1 MEPQNEEA
9 LLTEITHWANRYR
22 ESRGRFEECLLVAY
36 DAGVGPTAIA
46 KAVGHLSE
54 GGVRMLVK
62 RRKTPTPIPS
72 GGTEMDEHPNEM
84 PGATA

>member
-1 MEPQNEEA
+1 MLSEVA
-9 LLTEITHWANRYR
+9 AWAERYR
-22 ESRGRFEECLLVAY
+22 ESRGRFEQSLLVAY

-62 RRKTPTPIPS
+62 RRKIQPRDA
-72 GGTEMDEHPNEM
+72 EMDERHTEM
-84 PGATA
+84 PKATT

>member
-1 MEPQNEEA
+1 VTMQTEDEA
-9 LLTEITHWANRYR
+9 DMLSEVATLAERYR
-22 ESRGRFEECLLVAY
+22 ESRGRFERSLVKAY

-62 RRKTPTPIPS
+62 RRKVQPRPP
-72 GGTEMDEHPNEM
+72 GGSDMNENLNQK
-84 PGATA
+84 ATT

>member
-1 MEPQNEEA
+1 MLDEVA
-9 LLTEITHWANRYR
+9 MWAERYR
-22 ESRGRFEECLLVAY
+22 ESRGRFEQSLLVAY

-62 RRKTPTPIPS
+62 RRRPTDA
-72 GGTEMDEHPNEM
+72 EMNDRLNER
-84 PGATA
+84 PKATR

>member
-1 MEPQNEEA
+1 VTMQPEDEEHMLREVA
-9 LLTEITHWANRYR
+9 AWAERYR
-22 ESRGRFEECLLVAY
+22 DSRGRFEQSLLLAY

-62 RRKTPTPIPS
+62 RRKGPDRPADTDLNDHLNQTPK
-72 GGTEMDEHPNEM
+72 
-84 PGATA
+84 ATR

>member
-1 MEPQNEEA
+1 MKESDEERMLSEVA
-9 LLTEITHWANRYR
+9 RWARRYR
-22 ESRGRFEECLLVAY
+22 ESRGRFEESLLVAY

-62 RRKTPTPIPS
+62 RRKNPP
-72 GGTEMDEHPNEM
+72 GGAEMDEHLEQM
-84 PGATA
+84 RRATT